1 MHFTNPLLIHF
12 IIILILT
19 ILNLILATEKTSFKS
34 NNNDRLPTKNTFLFL
49 QNNKRFLKECPISN
63 CNKCSSNKNTNSIT
77 CDECDNHFTFY
88 DGKCI
93 KHTEIPKELF
103 VESCD
108 SYNLNYICLRCKKD
122 CSLKGNDC
130 KCTLNM
136 EIILAIVICFGFLIL
151 VAIILTIVFVI
162 TRKNKK
168 KIEDHADSTKDDK
181 SVKVENNDNKN
192 NLETKE
198 ITYDNNCLNDKIIE
212 TFLENKKILICSKC
226 NKEIAVYELN
236 CGCLRCH
243 KDVIVCE
250 NNNNNNNNPINKKC
264 ETCGETVI
272 TIEKIKH
279 KCNLCFES
287 NNKLILINNKVS
299 FEICLCCYE
308 KYIKNQE
315 KIELINKLSPI
326 VRENSNTINSN
337 KETEI

>member
-12 IIILILT
+12 SIILVIT
-19 ILNLILATEKTSFKS
+19 MVNLIIASEKTSLKF
-34 NNNDRLPTKNTFLFL
+34 NNNVRSQTKDTFLFL
-49 QNNKRFLKECPISN
+49 QKNKRFLRGCLISN
-63 CNKCSSNKNTNSIT
+63 CNKCSSNKNNNSTT
-77 CDECDNHFTFY
+77 CEECNNHFTFY
-88 DGKCI
+88 DGKCV
-93 KHTEIPKELF
+93 KHTEIPKEFF

-108 SYNLNYICLRCKKD
+108 SYNPNYTCLRCKKD

-162 TRKNKK
+162 TKKNKK

-181 SVKVENNDNKN
+181 SVKVDNNSNKK
-192 NLETKE
+192 LEIKE
-198 ITYDNNCLNDKIIE
+198 ITYDKIIQ
-212 TFLENKKILICSKC
+212 TFLENKKIPICSKC

-236 CGCLRCH
+236 CGCLRCE
-243 KDVIVCE
+243 KDVIVYGINSS
-250 NNNNNNNNPINKKC
+250 NNKNFNKKC
-264 ETCGETVI
+264 ETCGETVM

-279 KCNLCFES
+279 KCNLCFKS
-287 NNKLILINNKVS
+287 NNKFILIKNKVS
-299 FEICLCCYE
+299 FKICLCCYE